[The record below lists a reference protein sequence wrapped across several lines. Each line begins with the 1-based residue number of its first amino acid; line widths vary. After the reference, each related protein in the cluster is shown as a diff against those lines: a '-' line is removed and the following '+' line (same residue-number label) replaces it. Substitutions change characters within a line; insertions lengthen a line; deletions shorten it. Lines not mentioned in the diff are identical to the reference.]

1 MQKGIE
7 IFLPRII
14 VPSRR
19 RDRKLLIN
27 LPLFPGYLFVH
38 ADLVTS
44 VYHKI
49 IKQPGVVR
57 LLWRNGNPS
66 PVSNEKI
73 ESIKIIVESDRPYYP
88 WGYLDSG
95 KRVRIIDGPL
105 SGAVGIIERRR
116 DKKRRLVVAVELF
129 QRSVAVE
136 LDEETVERWSW
147 KKAKSWLVFFTPCRS
162 AIEKQTQ
169 FTIIMPKIP
178 VWGWPMKTGYD
189 FIKRMQEDAEFRE
202 KVNAFPNSKE
212 RLAFLKSEGYDFMP
226 FVQILDNLS
235 SSQWPT
241 SRLRWP
247 RVSYITG
254 KARSGF
260 LGRINQIFR
269 TL

>member
-1 MQKGIE
+1 VFLENSFHFSFSSNAFLLRPRIIAEPAWYVVHTRSRHESKVELALMQKGIE

-136 LDEETVERWSW
+136 LDEETVERWS
-147 KKAKSWLVFFTPCRS
+147 
-162 AIEKQTQ
+162 
-169 FTIIMPKIP
+169 
-178 VWGWPMKTGYD
+178 
-189 FIKRMQEDAEFRE
+189 
-202 KVNAFPNSKE
+202 
-212 RLAFLKSEGYDFMP
+212 
-226 FVQILDNLS
+226 
-235 SSQWPT
+235 
-241 SRLRWP
+241 
-247 RVSYITG
+247 
-254 KARSGF
+254 
-260 LGRINQIFR
+260 
-269 TL
+269 